1 MDILS
6 ELERYSVKVI
16 EITNSTHSSI
26 EIPAY
31 VINLDEDN
39 YRRGYMKYML
49 KLLNIN
55 YKLIIVQRVNDAI
68 CKKNP
73 KMRKGVIGCSL
84 SHLWCIRDAI
94 KCKHKNFLILE
105 DDIVFHKNFL
115 GLFRQTNYNKYD
127 LLQLGCCD
135 FCLHTNIK
143 NKYTPNVYRPTKNAL
158 GAYGNIYNLNF
169 AKVFFNDKVNNF
181 SEFDISM
188 QTFYDRFKIGVC
200 YPYLVSSELST
211 TNLDHKF
218 SIFDKQSL
226 RFTKCCFL
234 EYKPDDYY
242 FVWIV
247 FLKYCYE
254 EYKNMTFKKALNY
267 NTLIQEFAE
276 RHKGLQDKISQ
287 VLQNNGLKIKD
298 VYEIL
303 DNYKEER
310 I

>member
-1 MDILS
+1 MNILS
-6 ELERYSVKVI
+6 ELENYYVKSI
-16 EITNSTHSSI
+16 DITNCTQSSI
-26 EIPAY
+26 DIPVY
-31 VINLDEDN
+31 VINLYDDK

-55 YKLIIVQRVNDAI
+55 YKLIIVHRVSDAI
-68 CKKNP
+68 CKLYPRLK
-73 KMRKGVIGCSL
+73 KGVIGCSL

-94 KCKHKNFLILE
+94 TRKYQNFLILE

-115 GLFRQTNYNKYD
+115 SMFRQTNYVKYD

-169 AKVFFNDKVNNF
+169 AKVFFNEKVNNF

-188 QTFYDRFKIGVC
+188 QIFYDRFKIGVC
-200 YPYLVSSELST
+200 YPYLVTSELST

-267 NTLIQEFAE
+267 NIIVQQFAE
-276 RHKGLQDKISQ
+276 RHKGIQDKISQ
-287 VLQNNGLKIKD
+287 LLQNNGLKIKD